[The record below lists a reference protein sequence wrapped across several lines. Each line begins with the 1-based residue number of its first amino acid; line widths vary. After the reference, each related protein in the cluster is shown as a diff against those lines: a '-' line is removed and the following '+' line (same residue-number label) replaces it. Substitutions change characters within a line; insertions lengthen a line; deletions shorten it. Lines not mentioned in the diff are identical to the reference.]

1 MSLPDALQPYRER
14 VNQALGRHLPT
25 THTPLAQAMRHGVQN
40 GGKRIRPLLVYGAG
54 LAFGVPLSIL
64 DFPACAVEL
73 VHSYSLI
80 HDDLPAMDNSD
91 WRRGKP
97 TCHTVFGD
105 AVAILA
111 GNSLQTLAFEILAE
125 PQLGL
130 RATQQLTLIK
140 TLAVSCGNDGIAAG
154 QAIDLAATGQSLS
167 LGELEQMHRL
177 KTGALIRASLVLG
190 ALCCETVTPE
200 QLTQLT
206 TFADCLGLAFQIRDD
221 ILDIEGSTELL
232 GKPQGIDEALG
243 KVTYPVLLGLD
254 GAKAKA
260 AELEATAVGILQGLP
275 GETGV
280 LRGVMG
286 YLVERKG

>member
-1 MSLPDALQPYRER
+1 MPLPDDLQPYRQR
-14 VNQALGRHLPT
+14 VNQALEQHLPST
-25 THTPLAQAMRHGVQN
+25 NTPLAQAMRHGVQN

-97 TCHTVFGD
+97 TCHTLFGD

-125 PQLGL
+125 PLPGL
-130 RATQQLTLIK
+130 KPGQQLDLIR
-140 TLAVSCGNDGIAAG
+140 TLAVSCGNKGLAEG

-167 LGELEQMHRL
+167 LAALEQMHRL
-177 KTGALIRASLVLG
+177 KTGALIRASLILG
-190 ALCCETVTPE
+190 ARCCETVTSA

-206 TFADCLGLAFQIRDD
+206 IFADCLGLAFQIRDD
-221 ILDIEGSTELL
+221 ILDIESSTELL
-232 GKPQGIDEALG
+232 GKPQGIDKALG
-243 KVTYPVLLGLD
+243 KVTYPALLGLEE
-254 GAKAKA
+254 AKAKA
-260 AELEATAVGILQGLP
+260 AELEKIARGVLRELP
-275 GETGV
+275 GDIEV

-286 YLVERKG
+286 YLVARKR